1 VTTLAPT
8 QRLHGGL
15 ALLRTGVGA
24 IFIAHGAQKLF
35 IYGIAG
41 VTGAFGQMGVP
52 FPGITG
58 PLVALLE
65 FFGGIAL
72 LVGLLTRLAGFFLA
86 VDMLGAIFM
95 VRLHGGFFLPSG
107 MEFELALGL
116 ASMALALTGAGNFSL
131 DYAVA
136 NRRSARR

>member
-1 VTTLAPT
+1 MTTPSIS
-8 QRLHGGL
+8 QRLQGGL
-15 ALLRTGVGA
+15 ALLRTGVGV

-35 IYGIAG
+35 IYGFAG

-72 LVGLLTRLAGFFLA
+72 LVGLMTRIAGFGLA
-86 VDMLGAIFM
+86 VNMLGAIFM
-95 VRLHGGFFLPSG
+95 VRRQGGFFLPSG

-116 ASMALALTGAGNFSL
+116 ASMALALTGAGSFSL
-131 DYAVA
+131 DHALA
-136 NRRSARR
+136 NRRKPR